1 MGYEMPLTRGSENNG
16 GLKGMAKE
24 LLEIED
30 LKTYFYTWAGV
41 VKAVD
46 GVSLK
51 INEGETLGLV
61 GESGSGKSV
70 TALSILGIVPKPGRI
85 IGGRILYK
93 GENLL
98 EKKEN
103 EMLKIRGKE
112 IAYVFQD
119 PATSLNPVFT
129 IANQLVEVIRRHQTM
144 TKQKAIENALERLLT
159 VANSLP
165 KQVTEQKLIKKALE
179 IAKARLVGKAR
190 PITKQEALEKAVEL
204 FKVVEIPDPE
214 IKIWNYPHQ
223 LSGGMKQRMA
233 VARALSCQPN
243 LLIADEPTTA
253 LDVTIQAQILD
264 LLKNL
269 KQKFGMAM
277 ILITHDMGVVAGVAD
292 RITVLYAGRVC
303 ESASTRTIFYNPLH
317 PYTRALLEA
326 VPSLALRREK
336 LKVIPGAIPNLI
348 EPPSGC
354 RFHPRCEFAKE
365 GVCTLKIPSLEEL
378 EPDHYVACVRAREIE
393 AESPLRTESK

>member
-1 MGYEMPLTRGSENNG
+1 
-16 GLKGMAKE
+16 MAKE
-24 LLEIED
+24 LLRIEG

-46 GVSLK
+46 GVSLN

-70 TALSILGIVPKPGRI
+70 TALSILGIVPKPGKI
-85 IGGRILYK
+85 VGGKILYR

-98 EKKEN
+98 EKN
-103 EMLKIRGKE
+103 ESQMLKIRGKE

-129 IANQLVEVIRRHQTM
+129 IESQLVEVVRRHQNL
-144 TKQKAIENALERLLT
+144 TKEEAYAKAIELF
-159 VANSLP
+159 
-165 KQVTEQKLIKKALE
+165 KLVE
-179 IAKARLVGKAR
+179 IA
-190 PITKQEALEKAVEL
+190 
-204 FKVVEIPDPE
+204 DPE
-214 IKIWNYPHQ
+214 VKIWNYPHQ

-233 VARALSCQPN
+233 VARALSCEPN
-243 LLIADEPTTA
+243 LLLADEPTTA

-264 LLKNL
+264 LLRNL
-269 KQKFGMAM
+269 KQKLGMAM

-317 PYTRALLEA
+317 PYTKALLEA
-326 VPSLALRREK
+326 VPSLALKRDK

-354 RFHPRCEFAKE
+354 RFHPRCEYAKE
-365 GVCTLKIPSLEEL
+365 GVCTLKVPELEEV
-378 EPDHYVACVRAREIE
+378 EPEHYVACVRAREIE
-393 AESPLRTESK
+393 PNHR

>member
-1 MGYEMPLTRGSENNG
+1 MT
-16 GLKGMAKE
+16 KE
-24 LLEIED
+24 LLEIEN
-30 LKTYFYTWAGV
+30 LKTYFYTWAGI

-51 INEGETLGLV
+51 VREGETLGLV

-70 TALSILGIVPKPGRI
+70 TALSILQIVPRPGKI
-85 IGGRILYK
+85 IGGSISYR

-98 EKKEN
+98 EKTEA
-103 EMLKIRGKE
+103 EMQSVRGKE

-129 IANQLVEVIRRHQTM
+129 IASQLTEVIRRHQNC
-144 TKQKAIENALERLLT
+144 TKE
-159 VANSLP
+159 
-165 KQVTEQKLIKKALE
+165 
-179 IAKARLVGKAR
+179 
-190 PITKQEALEKAVEL
+190 EALKKTVEL
-204 FKVVEIPDPE
+204 LKLVEIPDPE
-214 IKIWNYPHQ
+214 IKMYNYPHQ
-223 LSGGMKQRMA
+223 LSGGMKQRIA

-243 LLIADEPTTA
+243 LLLADEPTTA

-264 LLKNL
+264 LLKSL
-269 KQKFGMAM
+269 KQQLKMAM

-303 ESASTRTIFYNPLH
+303 ESASSKTIFRNPLH

-326 VPSLALRREK
+326 VPSLVLRREK

-348 EPPSGC
+348 EPPVGC
-354 RFHPRCEFAKE
+354 RFNPRCEFAKQ
-365 GVCTLKIPSLEEL
+365 GLCTAELPELAEL

-393 AESPLRTESK
+393 KEAPFGGLR

>member
-1 MGYEMPLTRGSENNG
+1 MTN
-16 GLKGMAKE
+16 E

-51 INEGETLGLV
+51 IKEGETLGLV

-70 TALSILGIVPKPGRI
+70 TALSILGIVPSPGKTI
-85 IGGRILYK
+85 DGRILYR

-103 EMLKIRGKE
+103 EMQKIRGKE
-112 IAYVFQD
+112 IAYIFQD

-129 IANQLVEVIRRHQTM
+129 IASQLVEVIRRHQNV
-144 TKQKAIENALERLLT
+144 TKQ
-159 VANSLP
+159 
-165 KQVTEQKLIKKALE
+165 
-179 IAKARLVGKAR
+179 G
-190 PITKQEALEKAVEL
+190 ALEKAIEL
-204 FKVVEIPDPE
+204 FRLVEIADPE

-264 LLKNL
+264 LLRNL
-269 KQKFGMAM
+269 KQKLGMAM
-277 ILITHDMGVVAGVAD
+277 ILITHDMRVVAGVAD
-292 RITVLYAGRVC
+292 RITVMYAGRVC
-303 ESASTRTIFYNPLH
+303 ESATTRTIFYNPMH

-326 VPSLALRREK
+326 VPSLALKREK

-354 RFHPRCEFAKE
+354 RFNPRCEFAKQ
-365 GVCTLKIPSLEEL
+365 GVCTETVPPLVEM
-378 EPDHYVACVRAREIE
+378 EPNHFVACARARDIE
-393 AESPLRTESK
+393 AESPLKAETR